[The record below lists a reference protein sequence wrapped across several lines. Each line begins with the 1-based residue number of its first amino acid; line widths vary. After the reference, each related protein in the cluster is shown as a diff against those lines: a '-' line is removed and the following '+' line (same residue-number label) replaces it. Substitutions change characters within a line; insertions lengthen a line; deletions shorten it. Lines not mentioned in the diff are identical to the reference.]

1 MFIVIGLLLEIH
13 IFDTLQGV
21 ILAREMSWLR
31 KLLEVSRL
39 LRLRNN
45 MKRLKVK
52 SSNVN
57 SM

>member
-13 IFDTLQGV
+13 IFDTLQVV

-52 SSNVN
+52 SSNIN